1 MIKFQKNMI
10 LSLKNNFK
18 IKIMQLIKEWQ
29 IEKIIKNELNNLT
42 HKKIKEL
49 QLLILLELLF
59 LNGSYL
65 QKYKKVLN
73 FGVNQLIK

>member
-1 MIKFQKNMI
+1 MI

-18 IKIMQLIKEWQ
+18 IKIMQLIKEWR
-29 IEKIIKNELNNLT
+29 IEKTIKNEQNNLI

-59 LNGSYL
+59 LSGNYL